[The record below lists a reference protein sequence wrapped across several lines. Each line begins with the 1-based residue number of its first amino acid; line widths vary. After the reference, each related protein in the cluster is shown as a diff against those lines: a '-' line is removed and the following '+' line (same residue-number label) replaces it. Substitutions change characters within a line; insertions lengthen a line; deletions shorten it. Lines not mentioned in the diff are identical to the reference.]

1 MASLVGFMKDCSG
14 VFFYLKACNG
24 CGDWV
29 VVGCGFV
36 KMVNDGL

>member
-1 MASLVGFMKDCSG
+1 MKACSG
-14 VFFYLKACNG
+14 VFFFYLKACSG
-24 CGDWV
+24 YGDWV

>member
-1 MASLVGFMKDCSG
+1 MASLVGFMKACSV
-14 VFFYLKACNG
+14 VFFNLKAYNG